1 MTPEQSR
8 ALQAAAAA
16 ERTIKERFRKWRK
29 KPPKDLDAR
38 FHAEHDAVFASTDC
52 LTCGNCC
59 RTTSPIIRERDL
71 DRLAKHLRAKP
82 GEVIDQYLR
91 MDEDGDWVF
100 RSAPC
105 PFLDL
110 GDNRCAVYE
119 HRPQACREYPHT
131 DRKHIAG
138 ILPLTARNAGICP
151 AVAAIVLRLADLG
164 ESSK

>member
-1 MTPEQSR
+1 MTPEQSKRIQDAR
-8 ALQAAAAA
+8 AAMPN
-16 ERTIKERFRKWRK
+16 IKSLFRKWKR

-38 FHAEHDAVFASTDC
+38 FHSAHEAVFETLDC

-71 DRLAKHLRAKP
+71 DRLARHLRVKP
-82 GEVIDQYLR
+82 GELIDAHMR

-110 GDNRCAVYE
+110 NDNRCSVYE
-119 HRPQACREYPHT
+119 YRPQACREYPHT
-131 DRKHIAG
+131 DRKNMAG
-138 ILPLTARNAGICP
+138 ILPLTAQNAVVCP
-151 AVAAIVLRLADLG
+151 AVATVVLQLTERSEG
-164 ESSK
+164 

>member
-1 MTPEQSR
+1 MTADQER
-8 ALQAAAAA
+8 ALREAAAAA
-16 ERTIKERFRKWRK
+16 RGIKDQFRKWKRK
-29 KPPKDLDAR
+29 APKDLDER
-38 FHAEHDAVFASTDC
+38 FHVAHDAAFERHDC

-71 DRLAKHLRAKP
+71 DRLAKHLRVRP
-82 GEVIDQYLR
+82 SELIDQHLR

-100 RSAPC
+100 RAAPC

-110 GDNRCAVYE
+110 SDNLCSVYE

-138 ILPLTARNAGICP
+138 ILPLTARNAAICP
-151 AVAAIVLRLADLG
+151 AVADVVLAVTG
-164 ESSK
+164 AAESI